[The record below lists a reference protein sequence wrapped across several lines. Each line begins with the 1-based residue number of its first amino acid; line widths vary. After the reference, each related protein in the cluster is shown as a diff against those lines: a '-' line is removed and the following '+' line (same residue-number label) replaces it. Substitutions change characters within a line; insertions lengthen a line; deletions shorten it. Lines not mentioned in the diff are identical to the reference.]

1 MEESQILFDFPTN
14 INFSIK
20 DFIPDDN
27 NINALKWLL
36 QWPNWPNNRNVIF
49 GQETCG
55 KTHLAKLWIKSVN
68 GNIIS
73 KESTQIQPRNLIEK
87 YDNFALDDIHI
98 FLSNDYQNT
107 QAKWLFDFFNILN
120 ESKNKYLLITTNTI
134 LYEKMTNLKDLESRL
149 ASINVI
155 KMNPP
160 CENTLKKI
168 LYKLANDLNL
178 SIKDDVIDYILKYS
192 SRDIKHIEKL
202 IKDLDQTSIIERRNI
217 TIPLVKKMA
226 LK

>member
-20 DFIPDDN
+20 DFIQDDN
-27 NINALKWLL
+27 NIHALKWLL

-55 KTHLAKLWIKSVN
+55 KTHLAKLWINSVN
-68 GNIIS
+68 GNIIN

-107 QAKWLFDFFNILN
+107 QAKWLFDFLNILN
-120 ESKNKYLLITTNTI
+120 ESNNKYLLITTNTI
-134 LYEKMTNLKDLESRL
+134 LYENITNLKDLASRL

-160 CENTLKKI
+160 CEDTLKKI

-202 IKDLDQTSIIERRNI
+202 IKNLDQTSIIEQRNI
-217 TIPLVKKMA
+217 TIPLVKKMT

>member
-1 MEESQILFDFPTN
+1 MEESQILFDFPLN

-27 NINALKWLL
+27 NIHALKWLL

-55 KTHLAKLWIKSVN
+55 KTHLAKLWINSVN
-68 GNIIS
+68 GNIIN

-107 QAKWLFDFFNILN
+107 QAKWLFDFLNILN

-134 LYEKMTNLKDLESRL
+134 LYERVTNLKDLASRL

-202 IKDLDQTSIIERRNI
+202 IKDLDQTSIIEQRNI

>member
-20 DFIPDDN
+20 DFIQDDN
-27 NINALKWLL
+27 NIHALKWLL

-55 KTHLAKLWIKSVN
+55 KTHLAKLWINSVN
-68 GNIIS
+68 GNIIN

-107 QAKWLFDFFNILN
+107 QAKWLFDFLNILN
-120 ESKNKYLLITTNTI
+120 ESNNKYLLITTNTI
-134 LYEKMTNLKDLESRL
+134 LYENITNLKDLASRL

-160 CENTLKKI
+160 CEDTLKKI

-202 IKDLDQTSIIERRNI
+202 IKNLDQTSIIEQRNI